1 MYKEGKVVSLV
12 AANLR
17 GLRPPLSCLPVLLL
31 HVRDKAALQLRQ
43 CLQALFDNA
52 DDTLFEMADKA
63 VGPLEQH
70 LFFEAMRDLRLKRK
84 SIEREFIDTFHD
96 AFSAIGRPAPLVHL
110 PDAPGHG
117 QEEQERAIA
126 IQGMVE
132 RVLARD
138 RFALQHLC
146 LRFQNLLGQAV
157 DEACNPLAPARLC
170 RYFLQ
175 AGRNLGVGFKVKLI
189 LLKLFERYVLRDVDL
204 IYGQANQL
212 LAAAGVLPEL
222 KTVPRR
228 RADDRQRV
236 TSREPANQSEAQELQ
251 ERSAGRAF
259 MASLQHLLAPVR
271 GRVAPR
277 LQGNGPAASIAT
289 VDLLRLLSHL
299 QHFVPA
305 VGEGDEFVPGQQ
317 LEQLLL
323 RINARSGNRRQIAP
337 TDGDVINLVGM
348 LFGFMLDDSNLPV
361 LLRQLIARLQIPYIK
376 VALFDA
382 TLFTRAS
389 HPARRLLNEIALAAL
404 GWDNDGDLRRDCLYL
419 RIERIVLRLLNDFT
433 DDLHLFSD
441 LLAEFLAYSS
451 DERRRNDLLE
461 QRTRDAEEGRA
472 RTLLARQRVQ
482 QELNL
487 RLHGRVLPE
496 AVVQILVQAW
506 SQVLMLACLKHGERS
521 AAWAQGLLTMDAL
534 LASVA
539 PHREAL
545 ARQQLLEQVPSLL
558 KALREGLAAI
568 ALDSN
573 ATREFFA
580 QLAQLHLRACSA
592 HDSSPLARDSA
603 LREILV
609 QDEIVLAVGEEPACA
624 PLLQLDEHHL
634 QLRQLQRLR
643 VGSWVEVRDEGAPVR
658 CKLIAWIA
666 GTDRFVF
673 ANRHGVKVRDWNRTG
688 LLMALR
694 REDVRPL
701 DDGLLFDRALHAVL
715 ERLRGQPASRG
726 R

>member
-1 MYKEGKVVSLV
+1 MHKEGNVVTLA

-31 HVRDKAALQLRQ
+31 QVRDKAALQLRQ

-63 VGPLEQH
+63 LGPLEQH
-70 LFFEAMRDLRLKRK
+70 LFFEAMRDVRLKRK
-84 SIEREFIDTFHD
+84 SIEREFIDGLHD
-96 AFSAIGRPAPLVHL
+96 AFSGIGRLDPLAQL

-117 QEEQERAIA
+117 KEEQERAVA
-126 IQGMVE
+126 ILGMVE

-138 RFALQHLC
+138 RFVLQQLS
-146 LRFQNLLGQAV
+146 LRFQSLATQPV
-157 DEACNPLAPARLC
+157 DEHCNPLAPARLC

-204 IYGQANQL
+204 VYGEANQL
-212 LAAAGVLPEL
+212 LAVAGVLPEL
-222 KTVPRR
+222 KPAPRR

-236 TSREPANQSEAQELQ
+236 APRDPANQSEDEELH
-251 ERSAGRAF
+251 ESSAGQAF
-259 MASLQHLLAPVR
+259 VASLQPLLASAR
-271 GRVAPR
+271 AGVAPL
-277 LQGNGPAASIAT
+277 LQGTGPATPVST
-289 VDLLRLLSHL
+289 GNLLRLLSHL
-299 QHFVPA
+299 QHFVPP
-305 VGEGDEFVPGQQ
+305 VGEGDDVVPGQQ
-317 LEQLLL
+317 LEQMLL
-323 RINARSGNRRQIAP
+323 RIGVRSGSRRQIDAA
-337 TDGDVINLVGM
+337 DEDLINLVGM
-348 LFGFMLDDSNLPV
+348 LFDFILDDSNVPATV
-361 LLRQLIARLQIPYIK
+361 RQMIARLQIPYLK
-376 VALFDA
+376 VALLDA

-389 HPARRLLNEIALAAL
+389 HPARRLLNEIALAAM
-404 GWDNDGDLRRDCLYL
+404 GWEGTGDPQRDSLYL
-419 RIERIVLRLLNDFT
+419 RIERVVLRLLNDFT
-433 DDLHLFSD
+433 EDTRLFSD
-441 LLAEFLAYSS
+441 LLAEFLSYSS

-472 RTLLARQRVQ
+472 RTLLVRQRVQ
-482 QELNL
+482 EVLNQ
-487 RLHGRVLPE
+487 RLHGRVLPNI
-496 AVVQILVQAW
+496 VVQILVQAW

-521 AAWAQGLLTMDAL
+521 KAWAQGLLTMDAL

-545 ARQQLLEQVPSLL
+545 ARQELLEQVPSLL
-558 KALREGLAAI
+558 KALREGLASI

-573 ATREFFA
+573 ATRDFFA
-580 QLAQLHLRACSA
+580 GLAQLHLRACST
-592 HDSSPLARDSA
+592 HDTGVSAQDDVLRD
-603 LREILV
+603 ILV

-624 PLLQLDEHHL
+624 PLLQLDEHHP

-643 VGSWVEVRDEGAPVR
+643 VGSWVEVRTEGTPLR

-666 GTDRFVF
+666 SSDRFVF

-701 DDGLLFDRALHAVL
+701 DDGLLFDRALHAVI
-715 ERLRGQPASRG
+715 ERLRGQLAP
-726 R
+726 

>member
-1 MYKEGKVVSLV
+1 MRKEGNVVSLA

-17 GLRPPLSCLPVLLL
+17 GLRPPLPCLPVLLL
-31 HVRDKAALQLRQ
+31 QVRDKAALQLRQ

-63 VGPLEQH
+63 MGPLEQH

-84 SIEREFIDTFHD
+84 NIEREFIDTLQD
-96 AFSAIGRPAPLVHL
+96 AFSAIGRVDPLMQL

-117 QEEQERAIA
+117 KEEQERSVA

-138 RFALQHLC
+138 RFVLQQLC
-146 LRFQNLLGQAV
+146 LRFQALLGQPV
-157 DEACNPLAPARLC
+157 DEHCNPLGPARLC
-170 RYFLQ
+170 RFFLQ

-189 LLKLFERYVLRDVDL
+189 LLKLFERYVLRDIES
-204 IYGQANQL
+204 IYGEANQL
-212 LAAAGVLPEL
+212 LAVAGVLPEL
-222 KTVPRR
+222 KPAPRR
-228 RADDRQRV
+228 RAEDRQRMAP
-236 TSREPANQSEAQELQ
+236 RDPANQSEEEELH
-251 ERSAGRAF
+251 ESSAGRAF
-259 MASLQHLLAPVR
+259 ITSLQPLLAPAR

-277 LQGNGPAASIAT
+277 LHGNLPASPIAT
-289 VDLLRLLSHL
+289 GDLLRLLSHL

-305 VGEGDEFVPGQQ
+305 VCEGDEFFPAQQ

-323 RINARSGNRRQIAP
+323 RISVRSGNRRQIAAA
-337 TDGDVINLVGM
+337 DEDLINLVGM
-348 LFGFMLDDSNLPV
+348 LFNFILDDSNLPAA
-361 LLRQLIARLQIPYIK
+361 LRRMIARLQIPYIK
-376 VALFDA
+376 VALLDA

-389 HPARRLLNEIALAAL
+389 HPARRLLNEIALAAM
-404 GWDNDGDLRRDCLYL
+404 GWEGNGEPQRDSLYL
-419 RIERIVLRLLNDFT
+419 RIERIVLRLLNEFSEDT
-433 DDLHLFSD
+433 RLFSD
-441 LLAEFLAYSS
+441 LLAEFLTYSS
-451 DERRRNDLLE
+451 EERRRNDLLE

-482 QELNL
+482 QVLNQ

-496 AVVQILVQAW
+496 VVVQILVQAW

-521 AAWAQGLLTMDAL
+521 RAWAQGLLTMDAL
-534 LASVA
+534 LDSVA
-539 PHREAL
+539 PHREPL

-580 QLAQLHLRACSA
+580 QLAELHLRACST
-592 HDSSPLARDSA
+592 HDLGLSSQDNTLK
-603 LREILV
+603 EILV
-609 QDEIVLAVGEEPACA
+609 RDEIVLAVGEEPACA
-624 PLLQLDEHHL
+624 PLLQLDEHHP

-643 VGSWVEVRDEGAPVR
+643 VGSWVEVRDDGAPMR

-666 GTDRFVF
+666 SSDRFVF
-673 ANRHGVKVRDWNRTG
+673 ANRHGRKVRDWSRSG

-701 DDGLLFDRALHAVL
+701 DDGLLFDRALHAVV
-715 ERLRGQPASRG
+715 ERLRGQPG
-726 R
+726 L